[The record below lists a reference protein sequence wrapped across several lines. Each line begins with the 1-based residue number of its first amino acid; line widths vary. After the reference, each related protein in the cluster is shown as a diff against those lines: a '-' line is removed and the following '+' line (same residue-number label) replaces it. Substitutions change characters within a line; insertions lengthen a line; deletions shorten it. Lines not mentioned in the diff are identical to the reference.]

1 MRQKFY
7 IALAAL
13 PLIFI
18 AALAAR
24 LVVFPSNVG
33 LLGVTDPNHVSL
45 GKTSLSETTLKVY
58 ASYDYDCAV
67 LGIAVLTPDAEP
79 RYLPLYGST
88 YRGLPSLKADL
99 YVSDNRDGLWVFVAW
114 DGQPAGLL
122 EYFPLNDDGSPRLA
136 PRDSYFSEP
145 IPSSFGSYSNP
156 AREHDPNASIVLSV
170 QHDGE

>member
-45 GKTSLSETTLKVY
+45 GKTSLSETTLEVY

-67 LGIAVLTPDAEP
+67 LG
-79 RYLPLYGST
+79 S
-88 YRGLPSLKADL
+88 
-99 YVSDNRDGLWVFVAW
+99 
-114 DGQPAGLL
+114 QC
-122 EYFPLNDDGSPRLA
+122 
-136 PRDSYFSEP
+136 
-145 IPSSFGSYSNP
+145 
-156 AREHDPNASIVLSV
+156 
-170 QHDGE
+170 